1 MTEDEFWKLP
11 WQVVSNSTTKD
22 GITLTYAAEGFPI
35 IAKRRITNIF
45 VSYFGNVAHDVYYY
59 DGKEYTDLNK
69 LLEDY
74 NGK

>member
-1 MTEDEFWKLP
+1 MTEGEFLKLP

-22 GITLTYAAEGFPI
+22 GITLTYAAEGVPI
-35 IAKRRITNIF
+35 IAKRRITNVF
-45 VSYFGNVAHDVYYY
+45 VSYFGNVAQDVYYY
-59 DGKEYTDLNK
+59 NDKEYTDLNK